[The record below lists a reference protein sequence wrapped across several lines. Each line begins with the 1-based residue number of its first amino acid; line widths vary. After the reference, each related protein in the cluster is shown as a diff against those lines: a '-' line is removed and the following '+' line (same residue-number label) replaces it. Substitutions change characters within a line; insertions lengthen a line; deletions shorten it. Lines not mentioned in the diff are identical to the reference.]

1 MLTQREIDIWRAEAE
16 EYALKVRDEFLQALQ
31 GGRVQIPPAG
41 PQQQPQ
47 PQQQAQPPMPPQQAG
62 PAEMQQP
69 PQPPMP
75 ENVPQ

>member
-1 MLTQREIDIWRAEAE
+1 MLTQRQIDIWRADAE
-16 EYALKVRDEFLQALQ
+16 EYALKVRDEFMQALQ

-41 PQQQPQ
+41 